1 MEAGEHKLLNEVITV
16 RLFKRK
22 EKRAADGT
30 VGIEDCLL
38 SAMLGGNIEVT
49 KAEALQIPTV
59 AACVNLIADRISAL
73 PIKLYRE
80 NGKKVEE
87 ITDDKRLCLL
97 NHDTGDTINA
107 SEMKKL
113 WVRDYFLGKGSYTY
127 IERNMYN
134 EPTGLYYVDET
145 RVAIAP
151 NADPIHK
158 TFAINVNGHVYF
170 PYQFLK
176 ILRNSKGFGVGTSI
190 LAEDPLALA
199 IFYNTMKFEN
209 ATIRKGGNKK
219 GYILSKNK
227 LTQDALDK
235 VKEAWRKLYSNS
247 YDTKDNAVVLN
258 DGLDFKESSST
269 SVELQLNENKR
280 TNAEE
285 ICKLFCMPADVL
297 NGKANES
304 MISQFVQNCLMPLIN
319 TIESALD
326 RDMLTEAEKIG
337 HYYWAFDTSELTR
350 GDFASRMNAY
360 AVALQNNIYQLDEI
374 REMEDKPPLGF
385 NFIKLG
391 LDAVLVDPETREIYT
406 PNTGRLEKMNAEHLT
421 DEQLRAILEERY
433 NPYHDPVTGQFTTG
447 NMAGWSSGAALVV
460 EKGEKGAGKY
470 VFNSE
475 LASSEPSANKI
486 HFVPASSIDEARKYA
501 KDKLGIDTSNYGNV
515 NLDVANMINKE
526 ITEVYNTFGNL
537 NQSGDLNEILIVSG
551 AGRASNW
558 AGGYAPAM
566 KSILLKESEV
576 RYKNSIKRLKSD
588 AEYEFKMGFHS
599 SDSAEHTIRHELGHA
614 VQHMITDQKAG
625 NPFGNSVQ
633 KLKDIESI
641 RTSLA
646 VNLGMTSWSMNA
658 TPSEM
663 KAAGKHLSYY
673 GMRNTGEFIAESVA
687 EYMAGNPR
695 PVAKQVVDIL
705 LRKE

>member
-1 MEAGEHKLLNEVITV
+1 M

-80 NGKKVEE
+80 NGKEVEE

-127 IERNMYN
+127 IERDMYN

-190 LAEDPLALA
+190 IAEDPLALA

-219 GYILSKNK
+219 GYILSKTK

-326 RDMLTEAEKIG
+326 RDLLTEAEKIG

-391 LDAVLVDPETREIYT
+391 LDAVLVDPKTGDIYT
-406 PNTGRLEKMNAEHLT
+406 PNTGKLERISSEKGLT
-421 DEQLRAILEERY
+421 IDDVRAILEARGRHYIKGEHGYFMGSYSDGMPGGGSGGGSSGGFSSGNAKEFVESTYEQIGHIDVADKNQVEAALSDFEQRHKDSDLEHCIVITTDGDVFEVHGGKY
-433 NPYHDPVTGQFTTG
+433 TVDPAILGDKTVGSINEHNHVTGLSQYSFSKEDIYESCKDG
-447 NMAGWSSGAALVV
+447 SKISIAFDEKYRYKMSFENRVSEDLVHDAYINAEMALMTRSALGERILPENEQHEVV
-460 EKGEKGAGKY
+460 RLTCET
-470 VFNSE
+470 
-475 LASSEPSANKI
+475 
-486 HFVPASSIDEARKYA
+486 
-501 KDKLGIDTSNYGNV
+501 LGIKY
-515 NLDVANMINKE
+515 E
-526 ITEVYNTFGNL
+526 RW
-537 NQSGDLNEILIVSG
+537 LI
-551 AGRASNW
+551 
-558 AGGYAPAM
+558 
-566 KSILLKESEV
+566 
-576 RYKNSIKRLKSD
+576 
-588 AEYEFKMGFHS
+588 
-599 SDSAEHTIRHELGHA
+599 
-614 VQHMITDQKAG
+614 
-625 NPFGNSVQ
+625 
-633 KLKDIESI
+633 
-641 RTSLA
+641 
-646 VNLGMTSWSMNA
+646 
-658 TPSEM
+658 
-663 KAAGKHLSYY
+663 
-673 GMRNTGEFIAESVA
+673 
-687 EYMAGNPR
+687 
-695 PVAKQVVDIL
+695 
-705 LRKE
+705 

>member
-1 MEAGEHKLLNEVITV
+1 MNEVITV

-22 EKRAADGT
+22 EKRAADGA

-80 NGKKVEE
+80 NGKEVEE

-190 LAEDPLALA
+190 IAEDPLALA

-227 LTQDALDK
+227 LSQDALDK

-297 NGKANES
+297 NGKANEA
-304 MISQFVQNCLMPLIN
+304 MTSQFVQNCLMPLIN

-391 LDAVLVDPETREIYT
+391 LDAVLVDPKTGDIYT
-406 PNTGRLEKMNAEHLT
+406 PNTGKLERISSEKGLT
-421 DEQLRAILEERY
+421 FDDVRAILEARGRHWIKGEHGY
-433 NPYHDPVTGQFTTG
+433 F
-447 NMAGWSSGAALVV
+447 AGSVSDGGSGGGASSGHSSKHNIAEDLVMYSN
-460 EKGEKGAGKY
+460 GG
-470 VFNSE
+470 
-475 LASSEPSANKI
+475 SSGGGTTDGMLTKDEE
-486 HFVPASSIDEARKYA
+486 SILEENR
-501 KDKLGIDTSNYGNV
+501 
-515 NLDVANMINKE
+515 E
-526 ITEVYNTFGNL
+526 
-537 NQSGDLNEILIVSG
+537 
-551 AGRASNW
+551 
-558 AGGYAPAM
+558 
-566 KSILLKESEV
+566 LLKEKTSSGELP
-576 RYKNSIKRLKSD
+576 LKINQEKQLRHVLPEG
-588 AEYEFKMGFHS
+588 ATKMPDGRS
-599 SDSAEHTIRHELGHA
+599 YVTI
-614 VQHMITDQKAG
+614 
-625 NPFGNSVQ
+625 
-633 KLKDIESI
+633 
-641 RTSLA
+641 
-646 VNLGMTSWSMNA
+646 GM
-658 TPSEM
+658 EECQ
-663 KAAGKHLSYY
+663 G
-673 GMRNTGEFIAESVA
+673 
-687 EYMAGNPR
+687 
-695 PVAKQVVDIL
+695 VVDRYNCTGDVTHIVASHKF
-705 LRKE
+705 KELIETDTIIGVDGYSNQETNQAFINYSKTGTHIVPTKKGRGGE

>member
-1 MEAGEHKLLNEVITV
+1 M

-80 NGKKVEE
+80 NGKEVEE

-190 LAEDPLALA
+190 IAEDPLALA

-385 NFIKLG
+385 NYIKLG
-391 LDAVLVDPETREIYT
+391 LDSVLLDPKTGEIYT
-406 PNTGRLEKMNAEHLT
+406 PNTDKTAMMNSGLT
-421 DEQLRAILEERY
+421 NDEVRAILELRERQAVFGEGHRIIG
-433 NPYHDPVTGQFTTG
+433 NISTGG
-447 NMAGWSSGAALVV
+447 GGASSGNKSANSTSASGGSQPTVERPQNEPNNLKQFNVYDPATRTDEERAALINPNYTKGKNGVWEKNCIRAVTAYELSERGYDVV
-460 EKGEKGAGKY
+460 AKAFDPTDALGYDCKSLWNINSNTQYMDTRVSSFKKDAKSTFTKWGDGSRAFVVIDLVDTKTRHDASHVFCAKSVGGKIKY
-470 VFNSE
+470 IDPQTGKKVRINS
-475 LASSEPSANKI
+475 
-486 HFVPASSIDEARKYA
+486 Y
-501 KDKLGIDTSNYGNV
+501 
-515 NLDVANMINKE
+515 
-526 ITEVYNTFGNL
+526 
-537 NQSGDLNEILIVSG
+537 
-551 AGRASNW
+551 
-558 AGGYAPAM
+558 
-566 KSILLKESEV
+566 LKMT
-576 RYKNSIKRLKSD
+576 K
-588 AEYEFKMGFHS
+588 
-599 SDSAEHTIRHELGHA
+599 
-614 VQHMITDQKAG
+614 
-625 NPFGNSVQ
+625 P
-633 KLKDIESI
+633 
-641 RTSLA
+641 
-646 VNLGMTSWSMNA
+646 NLGNISIVRSDNIVFSNLVSCA
-658 TPSEM
+658 VEN
-663 KAAGKHLSYY
+663 
-673 GMRNTGEFIAESVA
+673 R
-687 EYMAGNPR
+687 R
-695 PVAKQVVDIL
+695 
-705 LRKE
+705 

>member
-1 MEAGEHKLLNEVITV
+1 
-16 RLFKRK
+16 
-22 EKRAADGT
+22 
-30 VGIEDCLL
+30 
-38 SAMLGGNIEVT
+38 MLGGNIEVT

-80 NGKKVEE
+80 NGKEVEE

-97 NHDTGDTINA
+97 NPDTGDTLNA

-134 EPTGLYYVDET
+134 EPTGLYHVDET

-190 LAEDPLALA
+190 IAEDPLALA

-209 ATIRKGGNKK
+209 ATIRKGGNRK

-297 NGKANES
+297 NGKANEA
-304 MISQFVQNCLMPLIN
+304 MTSQFVQNCLMPLIN

-374 REMEDKPPLGF
+374 REREDLPPLNF
-385 NFIKLG
+385 NYIRLG
-391 LDAVLVDPETREIYT
+391 LDSVLLDPKTGEIYT
-406 PNTGRLEKMNAEHLT
+406 PNTDKTAMMNSGLT
-421 DEQLRAILEERY
+421 SNEIRAILEKRY
-433 NPYHDPVTGQFTTG
+433 NENHDPATGRFTSGRNTIG
-447 NMAGWSSGAALVV
+447 AMLKSGELIALNHHGIGGGGGVSSGGQDYEKNRADLQNAINTGKVKTKLDKNDQAKHKYGS
-460 EKGEKGAGKY
+460 EQYKESISKGELPSYTTLSNMEIQKIINENCCKGKVLQQGEQFK
-470 VFNSE
+470 E
-475 LASSEPSANKI
+475 LITLNENFGMFGDRRTGTYIPTNRGTI
-486 HFVPASSIDEARKYA
+486 HYSKRGTHLVPAPPE
-501 KDKLGIDTSNYGNV
+501 
-515 NLDVANMINKE
+515 
-526 ITEVYNTFGNL
+526 
-537 NQSGDLNEILIVSG
+537 
-551 AGRASNW
+551 
-558 AGGYAPAM
+558 
-566 KSILLKESEV
+566 
-576 RYKNSIKRLKSD
+576 
-588 AEYEFKMGFHS
+588 
-599 SDSAEHTIRHELGHA
+599 
-614 VQHMITDQKAG
+614 
-625 NPFGNSVQ
+625 
-633 KLKDIESI
+633 
-641 RTSLA
+641 
-646 VNLGMTSWSMNA
+646 
-658 TPSEM
+658 
-663 KAAGKHLSYY
+663 
-673 GMRNTGEFIAESVA
+673 GE
-687 EYMAGNPR
+687 
-695 PVAKQVVDIL
+695 
-705 LRKE
+705 

>member
-1 MEAGEHKLLNEVITV
+1 M

-80 NGKKVEE
+80 NGKEVEE
-87 ITDDKRLCLL
+87 ITDDKRLYML

-190 LAEDPLALA
+190 IAEDPLALA

-385 NFIKLG
+385 NYIKLG
-391 LDAVLVDPETREIYT
+391 LDAVLVDPKTGDIYT
-406 PNTGRLEKMNAEHLT
+406 PNTGKLERISSEKGLT
-421 DEQLRAILEERY
+421 IDDVRAILEARGRHYIKGEHGY
-433 NPYHDPVTGQFTTG
+433 FMGSYSDGMSGGGSGGGHATNDVTISSSIEAPIESKHTGKGNPNAVLTFGVELNNRQKQLLDKLPEYDSRVSVPKKSV
-447 NMAGWSSGAALVV
+447 NMADLSALTAQTGV
-460 EKGEKGAGKY
+460 EFAMFTKG
-470 VFNSE
+470 
-475 LASSEPSANKI
+475 
-486 HFVPASSIDEARKYA
+486 
-501 KDKLGIDTSNYGNV
+501 
-515 NLDVANMINKE
+515 
-526 ITEVYNTFGNL
+526 
-537 NQSGDLNEILIVSG
+537 NERLIV
-551 AGRASNW
+551 R
-558 AGGYAPAM
+558 
-566 KSILLKESEV
+566 
-576 RYKNSIKRLKSD
+576 
-588 AEYEFKMGFHS
+588 
-599 SDSAEHTIRHELGHA
+599 
-614 VQHMITDQKAG
+614 
-625 NPFGNSVQ
+625 GNSV
-633 KLKDIESI
+633 KVKIGLDDAKDLSAKGYRWSGHTHPGENENCLLASAGDQLVLNCFSQTKSVIYNSKGQY
-641 RTSLA
+641 RT
-646 VNLGMTSWSMNA
+646 
-658 TPSEM
+658 
-663 KAAGKHLSYY
+663 
-673 GMRNTGEFIAESVA
+673 FF
-687 EYMAGNPR
+687 
-695 PVAKQVVDIL
+695 
-705 LRKE
+705 KE